1 MYAHTAEEELKRNDA
16 RRPIFYLR
24 SFSLEVWDK
33 PTLRMLLQD
42 DTTAEQKLVNALKK
56 YGPVIAI
63 GRPGE
68 LLPSLGAARFYVTD
82 DQWQQKVADVANVS
96 ELVVWTT
103 GTSEGL
109 RWELSHLLEW
119 VPTARLILFAHP
131 HLLGGLTAREREQEW
146 HTFRTTLGAMLP
158 ASLPDHLGRIRFIYF
173 DEAGMAIPVA
183 PLLGWRYRLLRLIW
197 HPQTIA
203 LRALLKKKI
212 PRVRQ
217 HASVVA

>member
-1 MYAHTAEEELKRNDA
+1 
-16 RRPIFYLR
+16 
-24 SFSLEVWDK
+24 
-33 PTLRMLLQD
+33 MLLQD

-183 PLLGWRYRLLRLIW
+183 PLLGWRYRLFRLIW

-203 LRALLKKKI
+203 LLALLKKKV